1 MKSTG
6 SSDRAMA
13 PTTILV
19 LKRAPSCSLLRSAH
33 RRSTVRVRINRKTS
47 RAAVI
52 KVETVYR
59 AMASRQ
65 LLGSKGTSSEPNVN
79 TAESS
84 SVRSAAPMPSV
95 QRCFGSSELIK
106 RPESRAAERNAAGI
120 HCSEDCVCGNTLCR
134 CERSGREIH
143 YTVPHRQ
150 EDCVQRAGES
160 LHNPESASR
169 ADVARAAGGCTRP
182 PQRQGACPR
191 TAKWS

>member
-33 RRSTVRVRINRKTS
+33 RRSTVRVRIKRKTS
-47 RAAVI
+47 SAAVM
-52 KVETVYR
+52 KVETVYN

-84 SVRSAAPMPSV
+84 SVRSAAPIPSV
-95 QRCFGSSELIK
+95 QRCFGSSELIEK
-106 RPESRAAERNAAGI
+106 PESRAAEKSAAGI
-120 HCSEDCVCGNTLCR
+120 HCSEDCVCGNTPCR
-134 CERSGREIH
+134 CERSRREIH
-143 YTVPHRQ
+143 YTVPHALAGYVRRPC
-150 EDCVQRAGES
+150 EFLRNPALRWPLDGARGSAAYRRRPRIRNACRHRAG
-160 LHNPESASR
+160 
-169 ADVARAAGGCTRP
+169 
-182 PQRQGACPR
+182 
-191 TAKWS
+191 